1 MNSTETMWMRP
12 CGYVSGRETYGRSL
26 NESTWFLL
34 LPGSMTTSFHLAEGV
49 RAGSLPIVLFD
60 ERGEYAARSET
71 YSRTQPRC
79 KEALSAIRNGL
90 SGAYPSLAALNNRR
104 NHTWL
109 PYVDVGVDWDQ
120 IGFVAPAREAAS
132 IQHRV
137 QTLSE
142 GEVSKRRMRLARVQP
157 LMTHDGM
164 ASYMVFLLAAYHH
177 ATPQTFLRAQ
187 CAAARASF
195 WPQLNAE
202 AVEITD
208 PYSEAIVAQL
218 QQQYGGAAAPSTAS
232 RDPARG

>member
-90 SGAYPSLAALNNRR
+90 SRAYPSLAALNNRR

-132 IQHRV
+132 TASIC
-137 QTLSE
+137 
-142 GEVSKRRMRLARVQP
+142 
-157 LMTHDGM
+157 DG
-164 ASYMVFLLAAYHH
+164 H
-177 ATPQTFLRAQ
+177 
-187 CAAARASF
+187 
-195 WPQLNAE
+195 LNASQEVIERLQRFME
-202 AVEITD
+202 AAGRHRLVRVRHLLSD
-208 PYSEAIVAQL
+208 SQ
-218 QQQYGGAAAPSTAS
+218 
-232 RDPARG
+232 